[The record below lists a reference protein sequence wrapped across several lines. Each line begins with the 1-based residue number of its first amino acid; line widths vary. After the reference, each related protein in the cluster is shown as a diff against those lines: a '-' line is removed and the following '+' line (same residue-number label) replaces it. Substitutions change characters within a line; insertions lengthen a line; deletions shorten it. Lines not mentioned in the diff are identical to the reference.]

1 VELNLNDVV
10 FLNAKEVRGEGP
22 REGWI
27 AGDRGLLLY
36 TTDGGATWETVE
48 LSARAN
54 LSRLFFIAP
63 DCGWVVGASG
73 AIFKYG
79 QVTNQQK

>member
-10 FLNAKEVRGEGP
+10 FLNAKEGPGKGP

-27 AGDRGLLLY
+27 AGDRGLLLH
-36 TTDGGATWETVE
+36 TTDGGATWENVE

-63 DCGWVVGASG
+63 DCGWVVGTSG

-79 QVTNQQK
+79 RTSK